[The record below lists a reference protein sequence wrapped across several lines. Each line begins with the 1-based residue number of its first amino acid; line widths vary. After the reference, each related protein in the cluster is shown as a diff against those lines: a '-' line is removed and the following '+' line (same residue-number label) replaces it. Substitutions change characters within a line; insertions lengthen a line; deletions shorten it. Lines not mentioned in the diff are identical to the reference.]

1 MAKLTPLYYL
11 QTKTEYRIYILFQR
25 SSIST
30 RTEHHILYAYLSHVK
45 AMECQ
50 LNYP

>member
-25 SSIST
+25 KLVFCSLEINVP
-30 RTEHHILYAYLSHVK
+30 E
-45 AMECQ
+45 
-50 LNYP
+50 